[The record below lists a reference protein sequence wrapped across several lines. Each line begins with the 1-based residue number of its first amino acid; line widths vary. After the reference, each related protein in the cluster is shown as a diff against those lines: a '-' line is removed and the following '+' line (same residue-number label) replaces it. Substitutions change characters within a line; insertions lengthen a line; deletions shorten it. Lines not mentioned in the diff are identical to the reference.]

1 MSLLLGARERFVLG
15 DNRFGLRP
23 DLGLVASMI
32 EPGTRLLDVGCGDGA
47 LLDYLVGQVSCDGRG
62 MEISQ
67 AGVNA
72 CVARGLPVVQGD
84 ADRHLVDYPDDSFD
98 YVILSQTLQA
108 VNRPREVLRQ
118 MMRIADT
125 AIVSFM
131 NFGHWRARL
140 SLMIRGRMPHT
151 RIFSE
156 PWFET
161 GNIRPCTVRD
171 FMDLVRYRGSDDRQ
185 LLRYR
190 QGAGSHGDQG
200 RFRGSGEPLRRAG
213 GLRGAASEATE
224 IEAPPELD
232 RTGWMRPDLA
242 ASCGTRKR
250 RPAGMAP

>member
-140 SLMIRGRMPHT
+140 SMMIRGRMPHT

-171 FMDLVRYRGSDDRQ
+171 FMDLVRIEGLMTGNCYGIAKEREVTVIRDGFEGQ
-185 LLRYR
+185 ANLFAEQAVFEVLRPK
-190 QGAGSHGDQG
+190 QPKS
-200 RFRGSGEPLRRAG
+200 RR
-213 GLRGAASEATE
+213 
-224 IEAPPELD
+224 
-232 RTGWMRPDLA
+232 
-242 ASCGTRKR
+242 R
-250 RPAGMAP
+250 RN